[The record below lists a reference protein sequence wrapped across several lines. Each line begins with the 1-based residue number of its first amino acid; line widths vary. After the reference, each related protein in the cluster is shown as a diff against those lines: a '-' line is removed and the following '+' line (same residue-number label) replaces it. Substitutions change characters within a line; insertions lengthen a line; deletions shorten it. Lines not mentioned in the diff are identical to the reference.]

1 MNENEF
7 NLDFDFEKE
16 YGFYLPQE
24 DPAPEEDDFDLDALL
39 AEDYGETA
47 PEYEGE
53 YAADFDYGPELD
65 LDVDVDVDALT
76 ADYLNE
82 DQETITAPEPDEPQP
97 ESIPETPEEVP
108 APPAP
113 GKRRKPVSPLRK
125 FKNETLPLIILGVS
139 ALLILIFIIGATG
152 RAITAARN
160 HSDAAKDA
168 SESQL
173 SEAQRQE
180 NAANALLDEAA
191 LLAAGYDYQGAI
203 DLLDTFDGDL
213 NKFTQI
219 SLRKSEY
226 EMAKSQLVAHADPN
240 EVVNLSFHV
249 LIADPSRAFSNSQY
263 GNKYNQNFVT
273 IDEFEA
279 ILEDLYENNYVLVS
293 MDDFISE
300 TTNGDTTTYESK
312 TLYLPEGK
320 KPLMLT
326 ETMVNYFLY
335 MVDSDNDWEPDKGGA
350 GFASRLV
357 VDSNGDIKAEM
368 VDANGNTV
376 VGNYDLVPIL
386 DDFIKAHPDFSYQ
399 GARATLAITGHNGI
413 FGYRTQ
419 ASAKENKSLD
429 YYEKQI
435 AGAKT
440 IVEALRADGYEIAC
454 YTYANKNYGTINAD
468 EIQKDLDNWNAEV
481 TPLVGKVDTL
491 VYAQSSDISTTGN
504 YTGSR
509 YNVLSNQGFR
519 YYITSGSKPAT
530 TVAGDYVRQVRL
542 MVTGAQMAHAAST
555 YSSYF
560 DAKSV
565 LNSLRGDV
573 PQA

>member
-16 YGFYLPQE
+16 YGFDLPQE

-65 LDVDVDVDALT
+65 LDVDVDELT
-76 ADYLNE
+76 ADFLNE
-82 DQETITAPEPDEPQP
+82 DQETFTPSEPAEPQQEPAPEPPVE
-97 ESIPETPEEVP
+97 ET
-108 APPAP
+108 APPMP
-113 GKRRKPVSPLRK
+113 EKRRKPVSPLRK

-139 ALLILIFIIGATG
+139 ALLILIFIIGATS
-152 RAITAARN
+152 RAITTARN
-160 HSDAAKDA
+160 QSDAAKEA

-180 NAANALLDEAA
+180 NAANALLEEAA
-191 LLAAGYDYQGAI
+191 LLAAGYDYQAAI
-203 DLLDTFDGDL
+203 DLLDTFDGDA

-226 EMAKSQLVAHADPN
+226 EMAKSQLVAHNDPN

-249 LIADPSRAFSNSQY
+249 LIADPSRAFSNSEY

-279 ILEDLYENNYVLVS
+279 ILEDLYENDYVLVS
-293 MDDFISE
+293 MDNFISE

-320 KPLMLT
+320 KPLMIT

-335 MVDSDNDWEPDKGGA
+335 MVDSNNDGEADKGGA

-368 VDANGNTV
+368 VDASGNTV

-386 DDFIKAHPDFSYQ
+386 NDFIKAHPDFSYQ
-399 GARATLAITGHNGI
+399 GARATLAVTGHNGI

-419 ASAKENKSLD
+419 ASVKQSKGQD
-429 YYEKQI
+429 YYEEQV
-435 AGAKT
+435 AGAKA
-440 IVEALRADGYEIAC
+440 IVEALRADGYDIAC
-454 YTYANKNYGTINAD
+454 YTYSNKNYGTINAD
-468 EIQKDLDNWNAEV
+468 EIQKDLDNWNTEV
-481 TPLVGKVDTL
+481 TPILGEVDTL

-542 MVTGAQMAHAAST
+542 MVTGSQMAHAAST